1 MNYNYKEISDKAYLL
16 HQKKELDKAE
26 KLYLYLLTVQ
36 PEDTNVLNLLGLLYI
51 SKKKEEKAIN
61 YLTKAFILKKNAYI
75 ASNLGKAYYFNSEY
89 DNAIKIFNEALSI
102 EPSEDVYYSLA
113 LTYKKKSDIN
123 NAILCY
129 KKALEYNSESYKT
142 YYNLSLA
149 YKSIKDI
156 DNALFYAEKSEEY
169 CKDDVEVYT
178 LLSSFYEK
186 KKEYLKAINALKRA
200 TEINPQNY
208 LYFYNL
214 GVLYSKIEKF
224 DKAIIAY
231 NTAIML
237 NDKYVESYVNIATI
251 YKERDLSVALLYLE
265 KAYSISSKEEKVCLS
280 LAQTYKDLYNN
291 EKSISILNDL
301 LIVKPKCAEAFSLL
315 SINYMDIGNY
325 EKAFEYSNLALSISP
340 KNCDYMHG
348 KAVALK
354 YLGKRDEAKRILE
367 TLVTKKGVSTQT
379 IITLGM
385 MYLEEKQFK
394 KGMEL
399 YRKRSEESKFS
410 QIFKEKIWNIN
421 DILSGKVVLLYSD
434 CGLGDTIMF
443 SRFLPFISKIAKK
456 VIVQTDKEL
465 IDLLSK
471 NFACCTFIS
480 KSETR
485 PEYDIVMPFMDIQYA
500 LNIDFSDIPS
510 KEKYITVGENN
521 KILNKAKKKIG
532 LFWQGNKKVFKNRS
546 INFEYL
552 KPLFSINKAEFYS
565 FEIEKNIS
573 IPECI
578 IDLSSNIKNYNDTA
592 SLLKN
597 LDVLVTIDSSIAHMA
612 GAMGI
617 KTCLLLPHIAEWRW
631 FDDVDSCSW
640 YNSVKIFKQKENGNW
655 TEVIERVVKELQSYE

>member
-26 KLYLYLLTVQ
+26 KLYLHLLTIQ

-123 NAILCY
+123 NAIACY
-129 KKALEYNSESYKT
+129 KKALEYNSENYKT

-169 CKDDVEVYT
+169 CKDDFEVYT

-186 KKEYLKAINALKRA
+186 KKEYSKAINALKRA
-200 TEINPQNY
+200 TEINPHNY
-208 LYFYNL
+208 LFFYNL
-214 GVLYSKIEKF
+214 GVLYSKVEKF
-224 DKAIIAY
+224 DEAIIAY

-237 NDKYVESYVNIATI
+237 NDKYVEAYVNIATI
-251 YKERDLSVALLYLE
+251 YKERDLNVALLYLE
-265 KAYSISSKEEKVCLS
+265 KAYGINQKEENVCLS
-280 LAQTYKDLYNN
+280 LAQTYKNLYNN
-291 EKSISILNDL
+291 EKSINILNDL
-301 LIVKPKCAEAFSLL
+301 LLVKPKCAEAFSLL
-315 SINYMDIGNY
+315 AINNMDIGNY
-325 EKAFEYSNLALSISP
+325 EKALEYSNLALSISP
-340 KNCDYMHG
+340 KNCDYLHG

-354 YLGKRDEAKRILE
+354 YLGKRDEAKAILE
-367 TLVTKKGVSTQT
+367 TLLNKKGVSTQT

-385 MYLEEKQFK
+385 MYLEEKQFE
-394 KGMEL
+394 KGMKL

-410 QIFKEKIWNIN
+410 KIFKDKIWQPTN
-421 DILSGKVVLLYSD
+421 DVIGKTILLYSD
-434 CGLGDTIMF
+434 CGLGDTIMY
-443 SRFLPFISKIAKK
+443 SRYLPFLKKLAKK

-465 IDLLSK
+465 IEVLK
-471 NFACCTFIS
+471 NNFTDCEFIS
-480 KSETR
+480 KSEER
-485 PEYDIVMPFMDIQYA
+485 PEYDYVMPFMDIQLA
-500 LNIDFSDIPS
+500 LNMDFSNVPS
-510 KEKYITVGENN
+510 KDKYIVIEENN
-521 KILNKAKKKIG
+521 KIFNHEKKNIG

-546 INFEYL
+546 IKFDYL
-552 KPLFSINKAEFYS
+552 KKLLTLENADFYS
-565 FEIEKNIS
+565 FQIERNIDIS
-573 IPECI
+573 VNV
-578 IDLSSNIKNYNDTA
+578 IDLSSKITSYMDTA
-592 SLLKN
+592 ILLKK

-612 GAMGI
+612 GAMGV

-631 FDDVDSCSW
+631 FNDNDSCGW

-655 TEVIERVVKELQSYE
+655 TEVIERVLKELQSL

>member
-26 KLYLYLLTVQ
+26 KLYLHLLTIQ
-36 PEDTNVLNLLGLLYI
+36 PEDSNVLNLLGLLYI
-51 SKKKEEKAIN
+51 SKKEEEKAIN
-61 YLTKAFILKKNAYI
+61 YLTKAFVLKKNAYI

-89 DNAIKIFNEALSI
+89 DNAIKIFKEALNI

-113 LTYKKKSDIN
+113 LTYKKKSEIN
-123 NAILCY
+123 NAISCY
-129 KKALEYNSESYKT
+129 KKALEYNSENYKT

-149 YKSIKDI
+149 YKSIKDM
-156 DNALFYAEKSEEY
+156 DNGLFYAEKSEEY

-186 KKEYLKAINALKRA
+186 KEEYLKAINSLKRA
-200 TEINPQNY
+200 TEINPHNY

-214 GVLYSKIEKF
+214 GVLYSKVEKF
-224 DKAIIAY
+224 DEAIIAY

-251 YKERDLSVALLYLE
+251 YKEKDLNMALLYLE
-265 KAYSISSKEEKVCLS
+265 KAYSINPKEENVCLS
-280 LAQTYKDLYNN
+280 LAQTYKNLYSN
-291 EKSISILNDL
+291 EKSINILNDL
-301 LIVKPKCAEAFSLL
+301 LSVKPKCVEAFSLL
-315 SINYMDIGNY
+315 AINNMDIGNY
-325 EKAFEYSNLALSISP
+325 EKALEYSNLALSISP

-354 YLGKRDEAKRILE
+354 YLRRRDEAKSILE
-367 TLVTKKGVSTQT
+367 TLLNKKGVSTQT

-385 MYLEEKQFK
+385 MYLEEKQFE
-394 KGMEL
+394 KGMKL

-410 QIFKEKIWNIN
+410 KIFNSKIWQPNEAIE
-421 DILSGKVVLLYSD
+421 DKIILLYSD
-434 CGLGDTIMF
+434 CGLGDTIMY
-443 SRFLPFISKIAKK
+443 SRYLPFLKKIAKK

-465 IDLLSK
+465 IEVLK
-471 NFACCTFIS
+471 NNFTDFEFIS
-480 KSETR
+480 KSEER
-485 PEYDIVMPFMDIQYA
+485 PEYDYVMPFMDIQLA
-500 LNIDFSDIPS
+500 LNMDFSNIPS
-510 KEKYITVGENN
+510 TDKYITVKENN
-521 KILNKAKKKIG
+521 KIFNHEKKNIG

-546 INFEYL
+546 IKFEYL
-552 KPLFSINKAEFYS
+552 NKLLTLENADFYS
-565 FEIEKNIS
+565 FQIEKDID
-573 IPECI
+573 IPENVT
-578 IDLSSNIKNYNDTA
+578 DLSSKISSYMDTA

-612 GAMGI
+612 GAMGV

-631 FDDVDSCSW
+631 FNDEALCSW

-655 TEVIERVVKELQSYE
+655 SEVIERVQKELQSL